1 MKISKISKISKIF
14 YLFWTRGYL
23 DLKPTHKV
31 GFFFS
36 AIVDGLT
43 NYVIMHPIL
52 IKKYDIITVPPFP

>member
-1 MKISKISKISKIF
+1 MS
-14 YLFWTRGYL
+14 RGYL

-43 NYVIMHPIL
+43 NYVIRHPIL
-52 IKKYDIITVPPFP
+52 IRKYDIIAVPPFP